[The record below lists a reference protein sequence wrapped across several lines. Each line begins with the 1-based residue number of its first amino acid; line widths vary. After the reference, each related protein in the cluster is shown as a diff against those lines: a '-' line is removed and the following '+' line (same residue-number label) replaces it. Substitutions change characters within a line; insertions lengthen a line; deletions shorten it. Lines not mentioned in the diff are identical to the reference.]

1 VKSGSVKRFVALSV
15 LSCLTLLPLDLSVA
29 DPGDVR
35 SHADQS
41 FDRLKQQGE
50 QPKGAAKSAGASRL
64 NVEDRS
70 GYPSDQ
76 YLIGKGQGDMAKGPI
91 VCQRVSELS
100 ARTDLAK
107 QIRILV
113 KEHMVDH
120 VREGPGRDA
129 EQDIEVT
136 REEIVQEY
144 LQGVKIVDRQIDET
158 NKTCSAIAVMSKS
171 QIQPRPAPD
180 HAEPLPTVIR

>member
-1 VKSGSVKRFVALSV
+1 MTMMHGRVLRHVLVVSL
-15 LSCLTLLPLDLSVA
+15 LSCTAMTPA
-29 DPGDVR
+29 DGRAAEPADVR
-35 SHADQS
+35 SHAEQS
-41 FDRLKQQGE
+41 FDLLKQQSG
-50 QPKGAAKSAGASRL
+50 QKDAPKHGGYGYSA
-64 NVEDRS
+64 
-70 GYPSDQ
+70 DQ
-76 YLIGKGQGDMAKGPI
+76 YLIGRGQGDMSKGAI

-120 VREGPGRDA
+120 VREKAGREA

-144 LQGVKIVDRQIDET
+144 LQGVKIVDRQIDDA
-158 NKTCSAIAVMSKS
+158 NKTCSATAVMSKS
-171 QIQPRPAPD
+171 QIQSKPAPE
-180 HAEPLPTVIR
+180 HAEPLPPVVR